1 MPRLED
7 FQAGIPL
14 NEELRRIR
22 AGVMDEPEAALE
34 TAEAWSPDNVDRPL
48 TDAER
53 EDLARLTMEPGW
65 RVLKRL
71 RNRTLHRMEQASII
85 ASKSNR
91 LERER
96 EIALGW
102 ANLAMFQEQMRLD
115 QAAVEQEIAAL
126 KRSQGSGVRD
136 QGSE

>member
-7 FQAGIPL
+7 FQNGVPL

-22 AGVMDEPEAALE
+22 AGVMDEPEAVPE
-34 TAEAWSPDNVDRPL
+34 NAEAWSPDNPDRPL

-53 EDLARLTMEPGW
+53 EDLANLTAQPGW

-71 RNRTLHRMEQASII
+71 RLRTLHRMEQASII
-85 ASKSNR
+85 ASKSNP
-91 LERER
+91 LARER

-115 QAAVEQEIAAL
+115 QAAVDGEIRKLREQE
-126 KRSQGSGVRD
+126 
-136 QGSE
+136 

>member
-7 FQAGIPL
+7 FQKGVPL

-22 AGVMDEPEAALE
+22 AGVMDEPEASAE
-34 TAEAWSPDNVDRPL
+34 TAEAWSPDNVDRAL

-71 RNRTLHRMEQASII
+71 RTRTLHRMEKASII
-85 ASKSNR
+85 ASKQNP
-91 LERER
+91 LGRER

-102 ANLAMFQEQMRLD
+102 ANLAMFQEQMRMD
-115 QAAVEQEIAAL
+115 QAAVDGEIRKL
-126 KRSQGSGVRD
+126 KDRD
-136 QGSE
+136 QGAGNYDSGK

>member
-1 MPRLED
+1 MPRVED
-7 FQAGIPL
+7 FQQGIPL

-22 AGVMDEPEAALE
+22 AGVLDEPAAPDPV
-34 TAEAWSPDNVDRPL
+34 AAWEPDNPERPL

-71 RNRTLHRMEQASII
+71 RTRTLHRMEQASII
-85 ASKSNR
+85 ASKSNP
-91 LERER
+91 LARER

-115 QAAVEQEIAAL
+115 QAAVDGEVRKL
-126 KRSQGSGVRD
+126 KDR
-136 QGSE
+136 E

>member
-7 FQAGIPL
+7 FQNGIPL
-14 NEELRRIR
+14 NEELRRIK
-22 AGVMDEPEAALE
+22 AGVIDETEVPLE

-48 TDAER
+48 THAER
-53 EDLARLTMEPGW
+53 EDLARLTAEPGW

-85 ASKSNR
+85 ASKQNP
-91 LERER
+91 LGRER

-115 QAAVEQEIAAL
+115 QAAVDGEIRKLREQGTGNREQE
-126 KRSQGSGVRD
+126 
-136 QGSE
+136 

>member
-7 FQAGIPL
+7 FQNGVPL

-22 AGVMDEPEAALE
+22 AGVMDEPEPPLL
-34 TAEAWSPDNVDRPL
+34 TVTNYDTDNVDRPL

-71 RNRTLHRMEQASII
+71 RTRTLHRMEQASII
-85 ASKSNR
+85 ASKSNP
-91 LERER
+91 LGRER

-115 QAAVEQEIAAL
+115 QAAVDGEIRKLKEQE
-126 KRSQGSGVRD
+126 
-136 QGSE
+136 

>member
-7 FQAGIPL
+7 FQNGVPL

-22 AGVMDEPEAALE
+22 AGVMDEPEALAE
-34 TAEAWSPDNVDRPL
+34 IAEAWSPDNPDRPL

-71 RNRTLHRMEQASII
+71 RTRTLHRMEQASII
-85 ASKSNR
+85 ASKSNP
-91 LERER
+91 LGRER

>member
-7 FQAGIPL
+7 FQNGVPL

-22 AGVMDEPEAALE
+22 AGVMDEPEATPE
-34 TAEAWSPDNVDRPL
+34 TAEAWNPDNPDRAL

-53 EDLARLTMEPGW
+53 EDLARLTREPGW

-71 RNRTLHRMEQASII
+71 RLRTLHRIEQASII
-85 ASKSNR
+85 ASKSNP
-91 LERER
+91 LARER
-96 EIALGW
+96 EIAIGW

-115 QAAVEQEIAAL
+115 QAAVDEEIRKLREQGTGNREQE
-126 KRSQGSGVRD
+126 
-136 QGSE
+136 

>member
-7 FQAGIPL
+7 FQNGVPL

-22 AGVMDEPEAALE
+22 AGVMDEPEAAPE

-71 RNRTLHRMEQASII
+71 RTRTLHRMEQASII
-85 ASKSNR
+85 ASKSNP
-91 LERER
+91 LARER

-115 QAAVEQEIAAL
+115 QAAVDGEIRKLKEQE
-126 KRSQGSGVRD
+126 
-136 QGSE
+136 

>member
-7 FQAGIPL
+7 FQNGVPL

-22 AGVMDEPEAALE
+22 AGVMDEPEAVPE
-34 TAEAWSPDNVDRPL
+34 TAEAWSPDNPDRPL

-53 EDLARLTMEPGW
+53 EDLANLTAQPGW

-71 RNRTLHRMEQASII
+71 RLRTLHRMEQASII
-85 ASKSNR
+85 ASKSNP
-91 LERER
+91 LARER

-115 QAAVEQEIAAL
+115 QAAVDGEIRKLKEQE
-126 KRSQGSGVRD
+126 
-136 QGSE
+136 